1 MHLLFNTGQDFFRA
15 GRCFLGGGGEAAHSI
30 CNIGTVARKVM
41 DLANYLV
48 EMMRGFTNCA
58 GNIAKG
64 LANYR
69 KRCSRLLQDGGRPD
83 VREKDGLSLSLRV
96 RLTPEYYV

>member
-15 GRCFLGGGGEAAHSI
+15 GRCFLRGSCEAAHSI
-30 CNIGTVARKVM
+30 RDISTIAGKVTN
-41 DLANYLV
+41 LIYYLV
-48 EMMRGFTNCA
+48 EVMRGFTNCA

-69 KRCSRLLQDGGRPD
+69 KRYSGLLQDGGRPD